1 MEGMNNHFIRMK
13 TLLFLN
19 LFSSPFRTQVQKGLG
34 PVPPVNWEKAE
45 AVIDSPTEPIS
56 GGVGRGSPEKP
67 GMLFLEERGMNECQ
81 AGQNPNSPD

>member
-1 MEGMNNHFIRMK
+1 MK

-34 PVPPVNWEKAE
+34 RVPPVNWEKAE

-56 GGVGRGSPEKP
+56 GGVGRGPPEKP
-67 GMLFLEERGMNECQ
+67 GMLFLEEREMNECQ